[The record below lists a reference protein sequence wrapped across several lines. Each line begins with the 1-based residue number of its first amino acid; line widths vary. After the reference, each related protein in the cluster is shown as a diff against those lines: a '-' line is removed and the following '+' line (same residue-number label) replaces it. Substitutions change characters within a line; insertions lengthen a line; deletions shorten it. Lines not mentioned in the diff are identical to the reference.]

1 MQLFLSIIMF
11 LTPHVTL
18 FSLDSVVYTPK
29 DGDNWMIAKLNVQ
42 ITDLGYSQIVEHLA
56 KVCMNCEIF
65 RRESCFSSI
74 TIFLTVI
81 RAGLQCFSRVSF
93 KRGLSREHE
102 RKKKLINLL
111 AELTLF
117 RPRLTTCISAVPY
130 PPHVFK
136 CIEFSRFAAV
146 VNLVFLKSEL
156 GARCTLEF
164 S

>member
-18 FSLDSVVYTPK
+18 CSLDSVVYTPK

-102 RKKKLINLL
+102 RKKKAHKPACRINSFSPTPDDLHFFC
-111 AELTLF
+111 TISS
-117 RPRLTTCISAVPY
+117 PRLQVHRISRV
-130 PPHVFK
+130 
-136 CIEFSRFAAV
+136 AAV

>member
-1 MQLFLSIIMF
+1 MF
-11 LTPHVTL
+11 LTSRVTL

-65 RRESCFSSI
+65 RRESCFSSYHFSHCHPSWPSM
-74 TIFLTVI
+74 FLKSLFQTRPI
-81 RAGLQCFSRVSF
+81 KRAREK
-93 KRGLSREHE
+93 KR
-102 RKKKLINLL
+102 LINLL

-117 RPRLTTCISAVPY
+117 LPHLTTCISAVPY

-136 CIEFSRFAAV
+136 CIEFSRVAAV

>member
-1 MQLFLSIIMF
+1 MF

-93 KRGLSREHE
+93 KRLRPIKRARE
-102 RKKKLINLL
+102 KKKLKNLL

-136 CIEFSRFAAV
+136 CIEFSRVAAV
-146 VNLVFLKSEL
+146 VNLIFLKSEL

>member
-1 MQLFLSIIMF
+1 MF

-93 KRGLSREHE
+93 KRLRPIKRARE
-102 RKKKLINLL
+102 KKKAQKPACRINSFSPTPDDLHFCG
-111 AELTLF
+111 TISS
-117 RPRLTTCISAVPY
+117 PRLQVHRISRV
-130 PPHVFK
+130 
-136 CIEFSRFAAV
+136 AAV